1 MREAEQ
7 LAFTFASDGS
17 SAPAEAVRRFMN
29 ISGAYREGDRMKAAT
44 AGRLLGALRVGLG
57 TAHVIAPAP
66 VSIPLV
72 GGDARRPAA
81 QAFIEA
87 FGVRDA
93 ALGLGT
99 ASAHTNEDL
108 RRWLLTAAVI
118 DMMDTVAVLRHFHEL
133 PERRR
138 WAALMA
144 PGIPAIL
151 GAVLIAAIGRDMAE
165 KE

>member
-1 MREAEQ
+1 MR
-7 LAFTFASDGS
+7 
-17 SAPAEAVRRFMN
+17 AVT
-29 ISGAYREGDRMKAAT
+29 I
-44 AGRLLGALRVGLG
+44 GRLLGGLRVGLG
-57 TAHVIAPAP
+57 AAHVVAPAP
-66 VSIPLV
+66 ISAPLI
-72 GGDARRPAA
+72 GSDARRPGALV
-81 QAFIEA
+81 FIEA
-87 FGVRDA
+87 FGVRDE

-99 ASAHTNEDL
+99 ASARTDEDL